1 MVKQTPKTDRATADL
16 VRAGLAMK
24 RAFGL
29 PAGIALLRRHS
40 VDAQLAARVLAR
52 KYDQRG

>member
-1 MVKQTPKTDRATADL
+1 MANQTTRTDRATSDL
-16 VRAGLAMK
+16 LRAGLAMK

-29 PAGIALLRRHS
+29 PAGIALLRRRGVA
-40 VDAQLAARVLAR
+40 VDLAARVLAR